1 MSAPRLSGLID
12 HRFTSASELEALLAS
27 IGFAAQVLQLEGGV
41 LQGRFQFLADQR
53 VALLRLQSSLGISIG
68 CPRKAEIICCG
79 LVIDGKPDAALAHGQ
94 PIAAH
99 AAAGVSLA
107 LSHSFFQFRSGADV
121 VIAMLPKQG
130 LVEQLEICGGEQ
142 CLRWMQSHNQLLLH
156 QQAHQTLVGL
166 LLRWLADPSAIPS
179 DPTAAVVRLLNDDTV
194 TGPVPFRRV
203 MRFQLVFDLIAL
215 GASGAAEG
223 LDLDQLAD
231 RLSCS
236 RRSLIQGCKELLGLG
251 PKEVLRIQRLE
262 QVHQALLRHDRKS
275 AVEIQTVTAIAERFG
290 FQSRGHFAAA
300 YRRQFGQL
308 PATTL
313 RARIFYNN
321 GVGKFKKTA

>member
-1 MSAPRLSGLID
+1 MSGENPLPVAAPRLSGLVD
-12 HRFTSASELEALLAS
+12 HRFNSASELEALLAS
-27 IGFAAQVLQLEGGV
+27 IGFAAQVLQLEGGI

-53 VALLRLQSSLGISIG
+53 VALLRLQSSHAISVG
-68 CPRKAEIICCG
+68 CPRKAEMICCG
-79 LVIDGKPDAALAHGQ
+79 LVIDGKPDLASAHGQ

-99 AAAGVSLA
+99 AVAGVSLA

-121 VIAMLPKQG
+121 VIALLPKQH

-166 LLRWLADPSAIPS
+166 LLHWLADPSSIPS
-179 DPTAAVVRLLNDDTV
+179 DPIAAVVRLLNDDTV
-194 TGPVPFRRV
+194 QGAVPFRRV

-236 RRSLIQGCKELLGLG
+236 RRSLIQGCKELLGVG

-262 QVHQALLRHDRKS
+262 QVHQALLRHDPKT
-275 AVEIQTVTAIAERFG
+275 AVEPQTVNAVAERFG

-308 PATTL
+308 PAATL
-313 RARIFYNN
+313 RKRA
-321 GVGKFKKTA
+321 